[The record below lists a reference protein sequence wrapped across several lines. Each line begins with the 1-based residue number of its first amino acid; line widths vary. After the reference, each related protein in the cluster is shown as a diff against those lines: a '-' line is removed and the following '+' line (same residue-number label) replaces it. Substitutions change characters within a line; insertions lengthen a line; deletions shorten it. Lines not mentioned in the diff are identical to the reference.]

1 MENRDRKIV
10 YNAELFII
18 FWKTRTRELLQS
30 LMRLNL
36 RLVKE
41 VLLLWVTVD
50 LEWLLLPKK
59 FEIGI

>member
-41 VLLLWVTVD
+41 VFFIIVGNCRLRMVVTAK
-50 LEWLLLPKK
+50 E
-59 FEIGI
+59 G